1 MNMIKRM
8 NDATPSTSILNESM
22 SICTQ
27 NEKKKKRTRTET
39 ETKKKNIDQV
49 YNKSKK
55 NRQLNSLDELT
66 KKFIRYALESK
77 SQIINLNSLA
87 KTLNVKKRR
96 IYDITNVFEGK

>member
-1 MNMIKRM
+1 MNMIKRT

-27 NEKKKKRTRTET
+27 NEKKKKRTR
-39 ETKKKNIDQV
+39 I
-49 YNKSKK
+49 
-55 NRQLNSLDELT
+55 T

>member
-1 MNMIKRM
+1 MNMIKRT

-27 NEKKKKRTRTET
+27 NEKKKKRTRT

-87 KTLNVKKRR
+87 KALNVKKRR